1 MTGWQIVLGAIPAAL
16 ALAGTVV
23 MAVLSRRTG
32 RDTTSVSLLTEMR
45 EWTEDRLAE
54 RDQRI
59 DHLEEDVREL
69 RAELD
74 ALARKYRAAIT
85 YVRRLVA
92 QLRQHVPP
100 EQIESPP
107 PEIQIDL

>member
-1 MTGWQIVLGAIPAAL
+1 MSAWQIAVGIATPVL
-16 ALAGTVV
+16 ALAGTMV

-59 DHLEEDVREL
+59 DHLEMDVREL

-74 ALARKYRAAIT
+74 ALARKYRSAIA
-85 YVRRLVA
+85 YIRRIVQ
-92 QLRQHVPP
+92 QLRLHVPM
-100 EQIESPP
+100 EEIESPP